1 MLIRFA
7 PLSSPGGRRTRL
19 FFRRSSKPIP
29 PAHAYG
35 MQRQTINDGHYLT
48 AGDLTNMSHGRRY
61 PTLGFLRSVKYMYN
75 RREVSTSWNERNIAH
90 EEIAAICQEHVYCI

>member
-48 AGDLTNMSHGRRY
+48 AGDLTNMSPPVGMNGTS
-61 PTLGFLRSVKYMYN
+61 PMKKSLQFAKSM
-75 RREVSTSWNERNIAH
+75 STASDVR
-90 EEIAAICQEHVYCI
+90 